1 VDGSG
6 IADRRQSPGDVRRDA
21 DEEIRS
27 LRKENEYADEEIRS
41 LRKENE
47 YAITRCEVAERDA
60 ESTLA
65 DLRMRMRIV
74 EREADVGKSEI
85 ADLRQR
91 LSDVRRDA
99 DEEIRSLRK
108 ENEYVITR
116 CEVAERD
123 AESTRIAFAEM
134 ESKYEDS
141 MNQYNDIIDDMKE
154 ERRLFLEDK
163 AQLERDNTA
172 LKIELDAISQDC
184 HHMRNLL
191 EDSAQ
196 YERENKALKKD
207 LDKIERTN
215 NALETELD
223 GISQE
228 RNRLKAMLGKITN
241 ELEVAIDER
250 ENATSH
256 YSTEIENLTLSYE
269 REIRDLKREFDV
281 TNEELDVMKT
291 RAALVHELT
300 DSLELTLA
308 EKEEATL
315 SHGRLRIDLRSAL
328 AEMEE
333 VVYQYNQLEKEHT
346 KLQATKD
353 SESHV
358 AGLLRKQRDSLNA
371 RLEECLDEIEN
382 LRTAMSEISNER
394 NDLKD
399 DLICVLETAES
410 AFQ

>member
-1 VDGSG
+1 
-6 IADRRQSPGDVRRDA
+6 
-21 DEEIRS
+21 
-27 LRKENEYADEEIRS
+27 
-41 LRKENE
+41 
-47 YAITRCEVAERDA
+47 
-60 ESTLA
+60 
-65 DLRMRMRIV
+65 MRMRIV

-123 AESTRIAFAEM
+123 AESTRIAFVEM

-141 MNQYNDIIDDMKE
+141 RNQYNDIIDDMKE

-228 RNRLKAMLGKITN
+228 RNRLKAMLGEITN

-256 YSTEIENLTLSYE
+256 YSTEMENLTLSYE

-328 AEMEE
+328 AETEE
-333 VVYQYNQLEKEHT
+333 VVYQYSQLEKEHT